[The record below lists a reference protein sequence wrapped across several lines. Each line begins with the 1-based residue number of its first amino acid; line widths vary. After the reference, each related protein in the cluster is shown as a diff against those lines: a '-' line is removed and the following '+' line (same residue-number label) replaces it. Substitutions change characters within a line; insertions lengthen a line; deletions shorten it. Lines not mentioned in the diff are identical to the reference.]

1 MESSF
6 IPKKTNRWKM
16 QKALDPDKKE
26 NILAILSVGGTRAM
40 AASFVGCHPRTIYNE
55 ACRDKKF
62 AEQISRYEVS
72 PELAYL
78 KTIFAAGAKD
88 GGWRAAKWALERM
101 YPTRYGARNPRMVA
115 PDEVRS
121 LMNDV
126 VSTFAKNVQ
135 GASAR
140 RRIRNAVI
148 EMEAQVAAQPQ
159 ARRIRHA
166 S

>member
-1 MESSF
+1 
-6 IPKKTNRWKM
+6 
-16 QKALDPDKKE
+16 
-26 NILAILSVGGTRAM
+26 
-40 AASFVGCHPRTIYNE
+40 
-55 ACRDKKF
+55 
-62 AEQISRYEVS
+62 
-72 PELAYL
+72 
-78 KTIFAAGAKD
+78 
-88 GGWRAAKWALERM
+88 M